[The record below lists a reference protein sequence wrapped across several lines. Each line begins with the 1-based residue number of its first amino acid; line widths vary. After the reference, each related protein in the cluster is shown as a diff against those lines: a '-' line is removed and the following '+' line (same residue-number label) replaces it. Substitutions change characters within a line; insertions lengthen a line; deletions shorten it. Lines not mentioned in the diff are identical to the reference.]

1 MIIMPKLIGI
11 ALRKLIDWLQASIIP
26 VDEFIREQLQEMNI
40 THSQGQGQEQDEL
53 TQSLQSQKEA
63 VEEESML
70 DSRIVFR
77 QRNLWVGSLRK

>member
-1 MIIMPKLIGI
+1 
-11 ALRKLIDWLQASIIP
+11 
-26 VDEFIREQLQEMNI
+26 MNI

-70 DSRIVFR
+70 DSRIVFK
-77 QRNLWVGSLRK
+77 QKNL